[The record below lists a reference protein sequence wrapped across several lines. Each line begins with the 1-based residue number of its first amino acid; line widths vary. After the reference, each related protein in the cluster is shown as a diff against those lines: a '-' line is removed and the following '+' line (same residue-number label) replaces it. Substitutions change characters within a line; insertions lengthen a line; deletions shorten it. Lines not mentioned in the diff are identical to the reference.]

1 MSHRALPTTSRAKGR
16 FDESDEEDE
25 EEGLEAA
32 WKEIAFSRGTKR
44 LTLTLPRPSGTL
56 LLQAGLFDVF
66 GLIRRLMGGASKVQP
81 QKFTV

>member
-44 LTLTLPRPSGTL
+44 LTLTLPRPSGSPT
-56 LLQAGLFDVF
+56 V
-66 GLIRRLMGGASKVQP
+66 ASWAV
-81 QKFTV
+81 